1 VRPTLGQ
8 PQLLQNQLHDAVGRI
23 GHQLLDGELS
33 GGQSHEQRPPRH
45 SWARACAG
53 SCPRRRCPKE
63 RDTIPSPPL
72 PDRLGRLSQ
81 GHTPAES
88 RADRHRIRISIPA
101 GCFKRDW
108 NAGYG
113 VFLLRQFNK
122 PRECELI
129 GSGGFR
135 LRVNA
140 VGEARGYVIAPAR
153 GHCFQHTY
161 SRAATPGRYV
171 VGFGCHACGGPTFT
185 ITSTRQPDSL
195 EERD

>member
-1 VRPTLGQ
+1 LANRNCYRISCMM
-8 PQLLQNQLHDAVGRI
+8 LLAVLAI
-23 GHQLLDGELS
+23 SCSTASSQE
-33 GGQSHEQRPPRH
+33 
-45 SWARACAG
+45 ARATSSDHPGTVGLEPAPGAALAG
-53 SCPRRRCPKE
+53 GARKSVTRSPARRCPTDSAGFPKVTL
-63 RDTIPSPPL
+63 RP
-72 PDRLGRLSQ
+72 
-81 GHTPAES
+81 
-88 RADRHRIRISIPA
+88 RAGPIGTRIRISIPA

-185 ITSTRQPDSL
+185 TTSTRQPDSL